1 MIKNIIF
8 DLGKVLIDY
17 DFDIFF
23 QKIGNKP
30 NTRTLDE
37 ANKEILLFEAGKID
51 KYTFF
56 EHLKKI
62 YDFNIPFEQFKS
74 LWCNVFWEIPQMTK
88 LSAELKQKGYN
99 LFLLSNTDELHF
111 PYIKEKFP
119 AVNIFDNG
127 LMLSYQLGYT
137 KPEKE
142 IYEKAL
148 SIYNLNPNET
158 VFIDDREENILAA
171 NNFGLKGIVH
181 KDYKETYK
189 KLEKIINLE
198 DK

>member
-1 MIKNIIF
+1 
-8 DLGKVLIDY
+8 
-17 DFDIFF
+17 
-23 QKIGNKP
+23 
-30 NTRTLDE
+30 
-37 ANKEILLFEAGKID
+37 
-51 KYTFF
+51 
-56 EHLKKI
+56 
-62 YDFNIPFEQFKS
+62 
-74 LWCNVFWEIPQMTK
+74 MTK
-88 LSAELKQKGYN
+88 LSTELKQKGYN

-158 VFIDDREENILAA
+158 VFIDDREENITAA
-171 NNFGLKGIVH
+171 KELNIKGIVH
-181 KDYKETYK
+181 KDYNETYK